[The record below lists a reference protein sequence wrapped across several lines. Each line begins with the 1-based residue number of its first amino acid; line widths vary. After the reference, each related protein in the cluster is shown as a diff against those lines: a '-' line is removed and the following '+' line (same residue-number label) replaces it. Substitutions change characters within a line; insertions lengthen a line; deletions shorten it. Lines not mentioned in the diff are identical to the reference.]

1 MIAVLQRLTLLSLVL
16 ALWAAPASACT
27 VASPPT
33 SDLGSYSPGA
43 IKSLAVTRVGRSGG
57 INCSGTVLSLLGGNV
72 LTATISNTNSFKLTS
87 ANKPDGAFQVYP
99 SATSQ
104 TVFAENVAVNFLN
117 PQVIDLVGLLGNSPS
132 SIPLYIKPTST
143 VALMPG
149 VYQGAFRVTWTWKFC
164 SGVWVGNSCTLG
176 TRTEGTQSANIAFT
190 VTVAPRPLTVAISS
204 VTTWDPV
211 TQTTNPK
218 AIIGAKQRMTIVVT
232 NPDIIP
238 ADLNTVKIDIPV
250 QSGTA
255 VALDGDG
262 ASSGSAI
269 KFSEGAPASTLAFS
283 YIGAGDMGD
292 DVDFYSAGIGW
303 SYVPTPGDLSSQSMV
318 TNIRL
323 KPRGTFAAGSSF
335 SITLPYIIK

>member
-1 MIAVLQRLTLLSLVL
+1 MIALFQRLGLLSLVL
-16 ALWAAPASACT
+16 ALWAMPASACT

-43 IKSLAVTRVGRSGG
+43 IKDLAVTRVGKSGG
-57 INCSGTVLSLLGGNV
+57 IDCSGTVLSVLGGNV

-117 PQVIDLVGLLGNSPS
+117 PQVIDLLGLLGNSPS

-143 VALMPG
+143 TALMPG
-149 VYQGAFRVTWTWKFC
+149 VYQGAFRVTWAWKFC

-190 VTVAPRPLTVAISS
+190 VTVAPKPLTVAISS
-204 VTTWDPV
+204 ITTWDPV

-218 AIIGAKQRMTIVVT
+218 AIVGAKQRITIVVT

-238 ADLNTVKIDIPV
+238 ADPNTVRIELPV
-250 QSGTA
+250 QAGTA
-255 VALDGDG
+255 VALEGDG

-269 KFSEGAPASTLAFS
+269 RFADGATASNLAFS
-283 YIGAGDMGD
+283 YVGPGDMSD
-292 DVDFYSAGIGW
+292 DVDFFSAGVGW
-303 SYVPTPGDLSSQSMV
+303 AYVPTPGDAASQSMV
-318 TNIRL
+318 TKIRL
-323 KPRGTFAAGSSF
+323 KPRGTFAPRSSF
-335 SITLPYIIK
+335 SVTLPYVIK